1 MFFVKNVEKSE
12 ITIKNSKFISYL
24 YPINSLDE
32 IKENITKIKNEH
44 PKATHITYAYIFN
57 SVKKSYDDKEPT
69 GTAGNPILNVL
80 EKNNLMNTLC
90 IVVRYFGG
98 IKLGAGGL
106 IRAYGKSARSALENA
121 ELKELETAKM
131 IELKIKYDELNKIIY
146 LLDNPKI
153 IKKEFNEIITLKL
166 ITKENNLTTLTNNNY
181 KYKIIE
187 DCYIEKTN

>member
-1 MFFVKNVEKSE
+1 
-12 ITIKNSKFISYL
+12 
-24 YPINSLDE
+24 
-32 IKENITKIKNEH
+32 
-44 PKATHITYAYIFN
+44 
-57 SVKKSYDDKEPT
+57 
-69 GTAGNPILNVL
+69 
-80 EKNNLMNTLC
+80 
-90 IVVRYFGG
+90 
-98 IKLGAGGL
+98 
-106 IRAYGKSARSALENA
+106 
-121 ELKELETAKM
+121 M

>member
-1 MFFVKNVEKSE
+1 MFFVKNTVKNE
-12 ITIKNSKFISYL
+12 IIIKNSRFIAYL
-24 YPINSLDE
+24 YPINSIDE
-32 IKENITKIKNEH
+32 INENITEIKKEH
-44 PKATHITYAYIFN
+44 PKANHITYAYILN
-57 SVKKSYDDKEPT
+57 NTKKAYDDKEPT

-106 IRAYGKSARSALENA
+106 IRAYGKSARNTLENA
-121 ELKELETAKM
+121 TLLELEKAKM

-153 IKKEFNEIITLKL
+153 IEKSFNELITLKL
-166 ITKENNLTTLTNNNY
+166 ITKEDNLNILEKNNY
-181 KYKIIE
+181 QYKILE

>member
-1 MFFVKNVEKSE
+1 MFFVKNIVKNE
-12 ITIKNSKFISYL
+12 IIIKNSRFIAYL
-24 YPINSLDE
+24 YPINSVDE
-32 IKENITKIKNEH
+32 INENITKTKEEH
-44 PKATHITYAYIFN
+44 PKANHITYAYILN
-57 SVKKSYDDKEPT
+57 NTKKAYDDKEPT

-106 IRAYGKSARSALENA
+106 IRAYGKSARSTLEKA
-121 ELKELETAKM
+121 ELRELEIAKI

-153 IKKEFNEIITLKL
+153 IEKSFNEIITLKL
-166 ITKENNLTTLTNNNY
+166 ITREKNLNTLDKNNY
-181 KYKIIE
+181 KYRIIE